1 MTNQPSTIGPLR
13 TLALAA
19 AIGLWLCLGVG
30 ARAFASPGE
39 EMYQTLLENGGLY
52 DDPEWQ
58 AYVNEI
64 GQRLV
69 AVSPDAGGDY
79 HFYVIDQT
87 SVNAFAMP
95 DGYIFIHR
103 GLIAYCRS
111 EDELAGVIGHEIGH
125 VVGQHA
131 KRSNTLGMMGSV
143 AGIVGSILTGTGAI
157 ADLSNTATNVLR
169 SGYGRGYELESD
181 EYGAEFLAL
190 AGYNPLAMIDVIHV
204 LKDHSLFAKNVLN
217 QPQVYHGLFTSH
229 PKNDKRLHE
238 AVEKSLHLFP
248 DELQEPE
255 RDFWEMVD
263 GMVYGDAP
271 TTGLIKGSTYYNGG
285 LRVVVG
291 YPEGWDVRNTPTEII
306 GQAPFG
312 TDVRISVQRQNPA
325 AEEQTPAEYISETL
339 KRDDVTNGQDLNVN
353 GYNGHSADIV
363 LVEGAS
369 AVAQKIGVVYKDGG
383 VYLFRGELGPNGGD
397 QQAFE
402 EAWLAVLGGFRAM
415 TAEDLKVAND
425 QRIKV
430 VVARPSDTFASLA
443 QKSSLKSYGAETL
456 RVINGMHPNGE
467 PRAGDYI
474 KIVQ

>member
-1 MTNQPSTIGPLR
+1 MRQPQRLSGLLAS
-13 TLALAA
+13 LALGSTLVLASLA
-19 AIGLWLCLGVG
+19 HT
-30 ARAFASPGE
+30 SPGE
-39 EMYQTLLENGGLY
+39 DMYQTLLENGGLY
-52 DDPEWQ
+52 DDAEWQ
-58 AYVNEI
+58 AYVDEI

-69 AVSPDAGGDY
+69 AVSPDAGEDY
-79 HFYVIDQT
+79 HFYVIDET

-125 VVGQHA
+125 VVGEHA
-131 KRSNTLGMMGSV
+131 KRSNLLGMMGSV
-143 AGIVGSILTGTGAI
+143 AGIVGSVLTGTGAI
-157 ADLSNTATNVLR
+157 SDLSNTATNALR

-248 DELQEPE
+248 EELKEPE

-263 GMVYGDAP
+263 GMVYGSAP
-271 TTGLIKGSTYYNGG
+271 TTGLIKDSTYYNGG
-285 LRVVVG
+285 LRVVLA
-291 YPEGWDVRNTPTEII
+291 YPEGWDVRNTPAEII

-312 TDVRISVQRQNPA
+312 TDVRISVQRQNPSA
-325 AEEQTPAEYISETL
+325 DEQTPAEYISETL
-339 KRDDVTNGQDLNVN
+339 KRDDVENGQDVDVN
-353 GYNGHSADIV
+353 GYSGHMADIK
-363 LVEGAS
+363 LVDGAA
-369 AVAQKIGVVYKDGG
+369 AVAQKIAVVYKDGG

-397 QQAFE
+397 VKAFE

-415 TAEDLKVAND
+415 LAEDLKVAND
-425 QRIKV
+425 QRIAV
-430 VVARPSDTFASLA
+430 IVAKPDDTFKSLA
-443 QKSSLKSYGAETL
+443 QKSSVSQYAEETL

>member
-1 MTNQPSTIGPLR
+1 MDAYYMKAEIKSSAM
-13 TLALAA
+13 LASLLLWAA
-19 AIGLWLCLGVG
+19 LVLSPG
-30 ARAFASPGE
+30 ASASPGE
-39 EMYQTLLENGGLY
+39 DMYQTLLENGGLY
-52 DDPEWQ
+52 EDPEWQ
-58 AYVNEI
+58 AYVDEI

-69 AVSPDAGGDY
+69 AVSPDAGKDY
-79 HFYVIDQT
+79 HFFVIDET

-131 KRSNTLGMMGSV
+131 KRSNLLGMMGTV
-143 AGIVGSILTGTGAI
+143 AGIVGSVLTGTGAI
-157 ADLSNTATNVLR
+157 ADLSNSATTVLR
-169 SGYGRGYELESD
+169 SGYGRGFELESD

-217 QPQVYHGLFTSH
+217 QQQAYHGLFTTH

-248 DELQEPE
+248 EELKEPE

-263 GMVYGDAP
+263 GMTYGSAP

-285 LRVVVG
+285 LRVVLAF
-291 YPEGWDVRNTPTEII
+291 PENWDVRNTPTEIR

-312 TDVRISVQRQNPA
+312 TDVRISVQRQNPPS
-325 AEEQTPAEYISETL
+325 EEQTPAEYISETL
-339 KRDDVTNGQDLNVN
+339 KRDDVENGQYVEVNV
-353 GYNGHSADIV
+353 YAGHTADIK
-363 LVEGAS
+363 LVDGSS
-369 AVAQKIGVVYKDGG
+369 AVAQKIAVVYKDGG

-397 QQAFE
+397 EAAFE
-402 EAWLAVLGGFRAM
+402 EAWLAVLSGFRAM
-415 TAEDLKVAND
+415 LAEDLKVAND
-425 QRIKV
+425 QRIAVIIAK
-430 VVARPSDTFASLA
+430 PDDTFKSLA
-443 QKSSLKSYGAETL
+443 QKSSLSGYAEETL

>member
-1 MTNQPSTIGPLR
+1 MKAQIKRSGILAGLVLVSA
-13 TLALAA
+13 LALSS
-19 AIGLWLCLGVG
+19 LVE
-30 ARAFASPGE
+30 ASPGE
-39 EMYQTLLENGGLY
+39 DMYQTLLENGGLY

-58 AYVNEI
+58 AYVDEI

-69 AVSPDAGGDY
+69 AVSPDAGEEY
-79 HFYVIDQT
+79 HFFVIDET

-131 KRSNTLGMMGSV
+131 KRSNLLGMMGSV

-157 ADLSNTATNVLR
+157 ADLSNSATTVLR
-169 SGYGRGYELESD
+169 SGYGRGFELESD

-217 QPQVYHGLFTSH
+217 QPQVYHGLFTTH

-248 DELQEPE
+248 EELKEPE
-255 RDFWEMVD
+255 RDFWEMMD
-263 GMVYGDAP
+263 GMVYGNAP
-271 TTGLIKGSTYYNGG
+271 TTGLIKDSTYYNGG
-285 LRVVVG
+285 LRVVLAF
-291 YPEGWDVRNTPTEII
+291 PDGWDVRNTPTEIL

-312 TDVRISVQRQNPA
+312 TDVRISVQRQNPPGD
-325 AEEQTPAEYISETL
+325 EQTPAEYISETL
-339 KRDDVTNGQDLNVN
+339 KRDDIENGQDVDVN
-353 GYNGHSADIV
+353 GYAGHMADIK
-363 LVEGAS
+363 LVDGAS
-369 AVAQKIGVVYKDGG
+369 AVAQKIAVVYKDGG

-397 QQAFE
+397 EAAFE

-415 TAEDLKVAND
+415 LAEDLKVAND
-425 QRIKV
+425 QRIAV
-430 VVARPSDTFASLA
+430 VVAKPDDTFRSLA
-443 QKSSLKSYGAETL
+443 QKSSISRYAEETL
-456 RVINGMHPNGE
+456 RVINGMHPIGE